1 MTTGTPLKVGGLDL
15 LLSGAFYRY
24 IKDFPKKN
32 FTNSLNEVLPLLL
45 GGNFLVFSQISD
57 SVWQ

>member
-15 LLSGAFYRY
+15 LLSRAFYRY
-24 IKDFPKKN
+24 IKDFPEKN

-45 GGNFLVFSQISD
+45 HGNFLVFSQISD